1 MKPNTQ
7 RTLYVLL
14 VFLIM
19 SSLACMGTS
28 ILNDPEVREVL
39 GDPIIKRPTLTS
51 IYDLTDEREAEYQ
64 PYLGTSQTE
73 SIAVEKIP
81 GITNCPPA
89 DVDLSPNAEVK
100 YEIEGNILTA
110 TDAMGSR
117 DYQYNGP
124 TSNRFTRQLPD
135 GSGEVI
141 SFDTINGINV
151 ANLRRYLHEGDQDS
165 LCYDQYSQ
173 FSTGTEE
180 LLESVADAILI
191 EQCLATPN
199 MYQLEF
205 TNISDE
211 YSNESKTV
219 CMGDFVI
226 ENLSS
231 DQLYIKYY
239 HISDD
244 GSNHHEEW
252 YSIGLA
258 PGEIQEDGMGSQK
271 WTDGRSTLDT
281 FTNLIAVRSAIA
293 GCATLIA
300 DENISKWSEYF
311 VPLNDPCR

>member
-7 RTLYVLL
+7 RTLYVFL

-39 GDPIIKRPTLTS
+39 GDPIIKRPTPTS

-124 TSNRFTRQLPD
+124 TSNHFSRQLPD

-165 LCYDQYSQ
+165 LAGIPGDRRGNEGEMLLVYVAPPTGRPDDIVEMKLVGAKFGLGAHIVGRRMDEKRIIIRSK
-173 FSTGTEE
+173 FSV
-180 LLESVADAILI
+180 SIISSRII
-191 EQCLATPN
+191 ET
-199 MYQLEF
+199 
-205 TNISDE
+205 
-211 YSNESKTV
+211 
-219 CMGDFVI
+219 
-226 ENLSS
+226 
-231 DQLYIKYY
+231 
-239 HISDD
+239 
-244 GSNHHEEW
+244 
-252 YSIGLA
+252 
-258 PGEIQEDGMGSQK
+258 
-271 WTDGRSTLDT
+271 
-281 FTNLIAVRSAIA
+281 
-293 GCATLIA
+293 
-300 DENISKWSEYF
+300 
-311 VPLNDPCR
+311 